1 MPKGKTVM
9 EKQRILFNDNWKFAL
24 TEPDSDETALENIH
38 WYNVEIPHDW
48 LIGDTANLYKSGCG
62 WYEKHFSVDKLEKD
76 DCYIIIFDGVYMD
89 TTVYVNGIKIGEWKY
104 GYTTFDFDITDA
116 LKSGDNRIL
125 VRVNHKAPN
134 TRWYSGAGIYRNVW
148 LRKTSRSHIAEN
160 GVYINAKCSDN
171 DRKEQGKWRVTTLVN
186 LSKVVCGT
194 IRYNASD
201 PSGKE
206 HYVCER
212 RICGKNDKLIF
223 YVDAPKLWDIVVP
236 NIYTM
241 SVTLFDED
249 GNQLDEVSTAFGFR
263 SLKFCPDEGFLLN
276 GIRVKLNGVCMHH
289 DLGALGA
296 AVNYDATLRQLT
308 KLREMGVNAIRTSHN
323 PPSRELME
331 LCDRMG
337 FLVDSEI
344 FDMWELAKN
353 ENDYHRFFPDWYKKD
368 VAAWI
373 QRDRNHP
380 SVIMWSIGNEI
391 YDTHKSPRGLEVAKM
406 LRDEVEKNEPMHNA
420 LPTIAS
426 NYMQWEN
433 AQNVADYLKLAGYN
447 YAEKLYD
454 EHHDKH
460 PDWVIYGSET
470 ASTVRSRGIYHFPYN
485 TSLLVYDDLQCSDL
499 GNSVVNWGA
508 SPLKSYAM
516 DTAAE
521 YSMGQF
527 VWTGFDYIGEPTPY
541 SAKNSYFGIIDTA
554 GFEKDSFWFYK
565 SVWDISCEYPFLHIS
580 PCYWDF
586 NEGQL
591 IDVIVY
597 SNLPYIRLHYCGQ
610 MYDGRMI
617 DRKTEEHLCAH
628 FKVPFHKNK
637 PLAVRG
643 YRSKDCS
650 ADDYEKEEVL
660 FTSLDPHS
668 VNMHSDKSEII
679 ADGRSLAFVTITAED
694 VMGQEVPNAVN
705 RIKLTVSGAGRLAGL
720 DNGDSTDYDSYKGDN
735 KKLFSGKLLAI
746 IESTFETGDIIITAE
761 SEGLQP
767 KTITLK
773 AVAPKTAPQGIS
785 VVTENVFPAVTTPYT
800 KEIPVRRI
808 ELSDSGNRML
818 TKQQDTCEITVKL
831 YPENATYHDIEF
843 RCCADNGVEISFAKV
858 ISFDGNTATLKAFG
872 DGKFRLRAY
881 SKNGTDIPVI
891 ISELEYAA
899 EGLGKAEKDP
909 YIFTAACLCDFSNV
923 PVTTIDRGSLGGFD
937 GRTVI
942 GFNSVDF
949 GDGTKSITIS
959 VGNCGGGED
968 YPVEL
973 YLGDADNG
981 GEYIV
986 TFGIK
991 NNGGWDRAYPQTF
1004 DLPRRI
1010 SGIHDISFVINDS
1023 CIFGGFE
1030 FAKYDRAYA
1039 ENAAAD
1045 NDNLY
1050 GDDYKVNG
1058 SCVEEIGNNVVI
1070 EFNNLDF
1077 ADGADKITVTGRTPL
1092 DNCTIQLRVNDENG
1106 NQTTRLLE
1114 FPHSD
1119 GYTPITF
1126 NIDRIIGKNNIAFV
1140 FLPGTQFDMSS
1151 FRFIKAE

>member
-1 MPKGKTVM
+1 M
-9 EKQRILFNDNWKFAL
+9 EKSRILFNDNWRFAL
-24 TEPDSDETALENIH
+24 TEPDSDETALRDIH

-62 WYEKHFSVDKLEKD
+62 WYEKYFTIDALDED
-76 DCYIIIFDGVYMD
+76 DSYILIFDGVYMD
-89 TTVYVNGIKIGEWKY
+89 TAVYVNGKEVGEWKY
-104 GYTTFDFDITDA
+104 GYTTFYFDITDA
-116 LKSGDNRIL
+116 LQDGENRIL
-125 VRVNHKAPN
+125 LRVNHKSPN

-148 LRKTSRSHIAEN
+148 LRKTSRCHIAEN
-160 GVYINAKCSDN
+160 GVYINAKCSDS
-171 DRKEQGKWRVTTLVN
+171 DRREQGKWRVTTQV
-186 LSKVVCGT
+186 SFSTAVCGSLKYT
-194 IRYNASD
+194 VED
-201 PSGKE
+201 PDGKE
-206 HYVCER
+206 EYSCER
-212 RICGKNDKLIF
+212 RVCGKNDKLVY
-223 YVDAPKLWDIVVP
+223 YVDAPKLWDTIVP

-241 SVTLFDED
+241 RVELCDED
-249 GNQLDEVSTAFGFR
+249 GRTLDSVTSDFGFR
-263 SLKFCPDEGFLLN
+263 TIKFDPNEGFLLN

-296 AVNYDATLRQLT
+296 AVNYDATRRQLV
-308 KLREMGVNAIRTSHN
+308 KLKEMGVNAIRTSHN

-331 LCDRMG
+331 LCDKMG
-337 FLVDSEI
+337 LLVDSEI

-353 ENDYHRFFPDWYKKD
+353 ENDYHRFFPEWYKKD

-406 LRDEVEKNEPMHNA
+406 LREEVEKNDPMHNA
-420 LPTIAS
+420 QPTIAS

-433 AQNVADYLKLAGYN
+433 AQNVADYLKIAGYN

-454 EHHDKH
+454 EHHEKH

-470 ASTVRSRGIYHFPYN
+470 ASTVRSRGVYHFPYD

-508 SPLKSYAM
+508 SPLRSYAM

-541 SAKNSYFGIIDTA
+541 STKNSYFGIIDTA

-565 SVWDISCEYPFLHIS
+565 SVWDIASEKPFVHIS

-586 NEGQL
+586 NEGQM

-597 SNLPYIRLHYCGQ
+597 TNLPVVRLHYCGKI
-610 MYDGRMI
+610 YDGVYL
-617 DRKTEEHLCAH
+617 DHKTEGKLCAH
-628 FKVPFHKNK
+628 FTVPFHKKK

-643 YRSKDCS
+643 YYNDKCLVG
-650 ADDYEKEEVL
+650 DYAVEEVL
-660 FTSLDPHS
+660 FTSLDPHKID
-668 VNMHSDKSEII
+668 MHSDKSEIT
-679 ADGRSLAFVTITAED
+679 ADGRSLAFVTVTVED
-694 VMGQEVPNAVN
+694 AMGQFVPNANN
-705 RIKLTVSGAGRLAGL
+705 RIRFNVSGAGRLVGL

-735 KKLFSGKLLAI
+735 RKLFSGKLIAI
-746 IESTFETGDIIITAE
+746 IEATFESGNIIITAE
-761 SEGLQP
+761 SEGLQSE
-767 KTITLK
+767 TLILTS
-773 AVAPKTAPQGIS
+773 VAPETAPEGVS

-800 KEIPVRRI
+800 KEIPVRKI
-808 ELSDSGNRML
+808 ELSDGGSRTLDKEN
-818 TKQQDTCEITVKL
+818 DTAEISVKI
-831 YPENATYHDIEF
+831 YPENASFSDVEF
-843 RCCADNGVEISFAKV
+843 KCCADNGVEISYAKV
-858 ISFDGNTATLKAFG
+858 IAFDGKTATLKAFG

-881 SKNGTDIPVI
+881 SKNGTDIPKI
-891 ISELEYAA
+891 ISELEYTA

-942 GFNSVDF
+942 GFNAVDF
-949 GDGTKSITIS
+949 GGGTKSVTIS

-981 GEYIV
+981 GEYIG

-1010 SGIHDISFVINDS
+1010 SGIHDISFVIKDS

-1030 FAKYDRAYA
+1030 FAKYDRAFA
-1039 ENAAAD
+1039 ENTAAD

-1050 GDDYKVNG
+1050 GDDYTVNG
-1058 SCVEEIGNNVVI
+1058 SCVEKIGNNVVI
-1070 EFNNLDF
+1070 EYNALDF
-1077 ADGADKITVTGRTPL
+1077 GGGTDKITVTGRTPL
-1092 DNCTIQLRVNDENG
+1092 DNCTIQLRVNDESG

-1114 FPHSD
+1114 FPHAD
-1119 GYTPITF
+1119 EYTPVTF
-1126 NIDRIIGKNNIAFV
+1126 DIDRIAGKNNIAFV
-1140 FLPGTQFDMSS
+1140 FLPGTQFDMKS
-1151 FRFIKAE
+1151 FRFTKTED

>member
-1 MPKGKTVM
+1 MKNRKV
-9 EKQRILFNDNWKFAL
+9 LFNDNWKFAL
-24 TEPDSDETALENIH
+24 TAPDSDETALENIH

-62 WYEKHFSVDKLEKD
+62 WYEKHFDIDSLDKD

-89 TTVYVNGIKIGEWKY
+89 TTVYVNGKEVGEWKY
-104 GYTTFDFDITDA
+104 GYTTFSFDITDA
-116 LKSGDNRIL
+116 LKNGDNRIL
-125 VRVNHKAPN
+125 VKVNHKSPN

-148 LRKTSRSHIAEN
+148 LRKTSRFHIVEN
-160 GVYINAKCSDN
+160 GVYINARCSDS
-171 DRKEQGKWRVTTLVN
+171 DRREHGKWKVTAQTSLSSTLSGLLKYTVIN
-186 LSKVVCGT
+186 
-194 IRYNASD
+194 
-201 PSGKE
+201 PEGKE
-206 HYVCER
+206 TYSCER
-212 RICGKNDKLIF
+212 RVCGKNDKLVF
-223 YVDAPKLWDIVVP
+223 YTDAPKLWDLVIP
-236 NIYTM
+236 NVYTM
-241 SVTLFDED
+241 SVILYDEE
-249 GNQLDEVSTAFGFR
+249 GNRLDEVTEKFGFR
-263 SLKFCPDEGFLLN
+263 TTKFSSGEGFLLN
-276 GIRVKLNGVCMHH
+276 GLHVKLNGVCMHH
-289 DLGALGA
+289 DLGALGS
-296 AVNYDATLRQLT
+296 AVNYDATLRQLERL
-308 KLREMGVNAIRTSHN
+308 KEMGVNAIRTSHN

-331 LCDRMG
+331 LCDKMG
-337 FLVDSEI
+337 FLVDSEV

-353 ENDYHRFFPDWYKKD
+353 ENDYHRFFPEWYKKD

-406 LRDEVEKNEPMHNA
+406 LCEEVEKNDPMHNA

-433 AQNVADYLKLAGYN
+433 AQNVADYIKLAGYN
-447 YAEKLYD
+447 YAEKLYN
-454 EHHDKH
+454 EHHEKH

-470 ASTVRSRGIYHFPYN
+470 ASTVRSRGIYHFPYD

-541 SAKNSYFGIIDTA
+541 NTKNSYFGIIDTA

-565 SVWDISCEYPFLHIS
+565 SVWDISEEKPFIHVS

-586 NEGQL
+586 NEGQM

-597 SNLPYIRLHYCGQ
+597 SNLPYIRLHYCGK
-610 MYDGRMI
+610 MYEGQEI
-617 DRKTEEHLCAH
+617 DHRTENKLCAH
-628 FKVPFHKNK
+628 FVVPFHKNK

-643 YRSKDCS
+643 YSSADC
-650 ADDYEKEEVL
+650 AVDDYEKEEVL
-660 FTSLDPHS
+660 FTSLEPHS
-668 VNMHSDKSEII
+668 INMDPDRLEIK
-679 ADGRSLAFVTITAED
+679 ADGRSLAFITVTAED
-694 VMGQEVPNAVN
+694 MMGQEVQNAVN
-705 RIKLTVSGAGRLAGL
+705 RIKFTVSGAGRLVGL

-746 IESTFETGDIIITAE
+746 IQSTFETGDIVITAE
-761 SEGLQP
+761 SEGLEP
-767 KTITLK
+767 KTVTLT
-773 AVAPKTAPQGIS
+773 AIAPETAPQGVS
-785 VVTENVFPAVTTPYT
+785 VVTENAFPVVTNTYT
-800 KEIPVRRI
+800 KEIPVRKI
-808 ELSDSGNRML
+808 ELSDSGERIL
-818 TKQQDTCEITVKL
+818 TKENDTVEISVKIC
-831 YPENATYHDIEF
+831 PESATFRDIEF
-843 RCCADNGVEISFAKV
+843 KCCADNGVEISYAKV
-858 ISFDGNTATLKAFG
+858 VSFDGNTATLKAFG

-881 SKNGTDIPVI
+881 SKNGTDIPKI
-891 ISELEYAA
+891 ISELEYTA
-899 EGLGKAEKDP
+899 EGLGKAEKNP
-909 YIFTAACLCDFSNV
+909 YIFIAACLCDFSNV
-923 PVTTIDRGSLGGFD
+923 PVITIDRGSLGGFD
-937 GRTVI
+937 GRTVV

-949 GDGTKSITIS
+949 GGGTKSITIS

-981 GEYIV
+981 GEYIG

-1010 SGIHDISFVINDS
+1010 SGIHDISFVINNS

-1030 FAKYDRAYA
+1030 FAKYDRAYS

-1070 EFNNLDF
+1070 EFNDLDF
-1077 ADGADKITVTGRTPL
+1077 ADGTEKITVTGRTPL

-1114 FPHSD
+1114 FPHAD
-1119 GYTPITF
+1119 GYTPVTF
-1126 NIDRIIGKNNIAFV
+1126 DIDRIAGANNIAFV
-1140 FLPGTQFDMSS
+1140 FLPGTQFDMKS
-1151 FRFIKAE
+1151 FRFIKSEE